1 VSPGGDAMKSS
12 RLAVVL
18 LLSSLAANTL
28 SAQVI
33 PVTKP
38 ASSTGETGSE
48 ELTPSPPKLVVLVF
62 DFAHLDGSV
71 LLSAKRVAT
80 QIFKESGI
88 ETEWFDCPR
97 MSLDCDLQA
106 GGAQFRLIIQSQ
118 VGTVVKDHLQ
128 ARDLTDSYA
137 LGFAIPCETTD
148 SACLFYIF
156 YSPVSSL
163 ASQYGASIG
172 CILGQVM
179 VHEIG
184 HSLLGP
190 DAHSRT
196 GIMQPRFP
204 VPGSGR
210 LLYFT
215 SRESK
220 RARDQ
225 LSMRNELVKN
235 RFAGLRTPLFLA
247 NSKD

>member
-1 VSPGGDAMKSS
+1 MKSS

-18 LLSSLAANTL
+18 LLGALAAHAL

-33 PVTKP
+33 SIPKP

-48 ELTPSPPKLVVLVF
+48 KLTSPTPKLAVLVF
-62 DFAHLDGSV
+62 DFAHLDRSV
-71 LLSAKRVAT
+71 LLSAKRVTT
-80 QIFKESGI
+80 QIFTESGI
-88 ETEWFDCPR
+88 ETEWFDCSRTSP
-97 MSLDCDLQA
+97 DCDLQPER
-106 GGAQFRLIIQSQ
+106 AQFRLIIQSQ
-118 VGTVVKDHLQ
+118 IGTVVKDHSQ
-128 ARDLTDSYA
+128 ARDLSDSYT
-137 LGFAIPCETTD
+137 LGFGIPCETTD
-148 SACLFYIF
+148 RACLFYIF
-156 YSPVSSL
+156 YSPISSL
-163 ASQYGASIG
+163 ASQYGASTG

-204 VPGSGR
+204 VYEMDR
-210 LLYFT
+210 LLYFS
-215 SRESK
+215 SRQSK

-235 RFAGLRTPLFLA
+235 RFAGPSIPLFLA
-247 NSKD
+247 NSKN